1 MEANLSCTLPKYCVD
16 VTLHESRKSSAKYF
30 FLKCSCKYMAK
41 QLLLNKCNVELHQNK
56 LFFNGE
62 IFIIYFA
69 IPCCF
74 FFFPLER
81 KMFKTNI
88 FKTDEKS
95 MLQKQMLNSFHMS
108 SFLIFQVPF
117 SVI

>member
-1 MEANLSCTLPKYCVD
+1 MRVEKAQRTIS
-16 VTLHESRKSSAKYF
+16 
-30 FLKCSCKYMAK
+30 FLKCSSKYMAK

-62 IFIIYFA
+62 ILIIYCA
-69 IPCCF
+69 IPF
-74 FFFPLER
+74 FFSPLER
-81 KMFKTNI
+81 KTFKTNI